1 MRGGHHAGFWQGQA
15 QFFCS
20 SIASEGRGRENRL
33 TSSPAICSQSAAL
46 PPFPQRRT

>member
-1 MRGGHHAGFWQGQA
+1 MRGGHHAGFGPGPGPV
-15 QFFCS
+15 FLRVLCLM
-20 SIASEGRGRENRL
+20 GRGRENRF